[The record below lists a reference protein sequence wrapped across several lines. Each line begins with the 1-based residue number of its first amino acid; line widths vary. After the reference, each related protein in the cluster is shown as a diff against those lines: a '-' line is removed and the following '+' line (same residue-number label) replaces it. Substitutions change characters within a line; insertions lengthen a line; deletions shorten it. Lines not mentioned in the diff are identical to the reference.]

1 MSYTINYNQKEN
13 HIDVISIDFSAEDVP
28 GYLKDFENI
37 MKQVSPK
44 FTGTTD
50 VTDSKSVLSPE
61 VAAMLAP
68 TGEMASKAG
77 QAGWAYV
84 TKNPIWKMQ
93 LKRIFGRDFADAYD
107 TYEEARTYLKSLQ

>member
-1 MSYTINYNQKEN
+1 MPFTISYNKAEN
-13 HIDVISIDFSAEDVP
+13 HIDVKSFGLFAEDVP
-28 GYLKDFENI
+28 SYLKEFEEI
-37 MKQVSPK
+37 MKVVRPG

-50 VTDSKSVLSPE
+50 VTESASVLTPE

-68 TGEMASKAG
+68 TGEMATKGG
-77 QAGWAYV
+77 QVGWAYV
-84 TKNPIWKMQ
+84 TKNPVWKMQ

>member
-1 MSYTINYNQKEN
+1 MPYTINYNKKEN
-13 HIDVISIDFSAEDVP
+13 HIDVISIDFSAEDAP

-50 VTDSKSVLSPE
+50 VTESKKVLTPE

-68 TGEMASKAG
+68 TGSMASAAG

-84 TKNPIWKMQ
+84 TNNPIWKMQ
-93 LKRIFGRDFADAYD
+93 LKRIFGRDFADAYES
-107 TYEEARTYLKSLQ
+107 YEEARTHLKSLQ

>member
-1 MSYTINYNQKEN
+1 MPYTMNYNKKEN
-13 HIDVISIDFSAEDVP
+13 HIDVVSIDFSAEDVT
-28 GYLKDFENI
+28 GYLKDFEEI

>member
-1 MSYTINYNQKEN
+1 MSYTIKYNKSEN
-13 HIDVISIDFSAEDVP
+13 HIDVVSIDFSAEDVP

-37 MKQVSPK
+37 MKLVSPK

-50 VTDSKSVLSPE
+50 VTESASVLSPE

-68 TGEMASKAG
+68 TGEMAKAAY

-107 TYEEARTYLKSLQ
+107 TYEEARTVLKKLQ